1 MTPHAPA
8 FDFGADPRC
17 GQGLLHA
24 VVTEADDLVL
34 LCDEDGSVY
43 RHPDLVRSPSPPP
56 SESDDDRRIG
66 GGRHQ
71 GLGTWRFATIAE
83 VEEAGWEGFLRVELL
98 VEVSGPPWLV
108 DGGQVRVGASTT
120 RGEVR
125 TGAVLAR
132 LIMRRELA
140 GRSIDRMVLAPS
152 DPGGTFGG
160 LVRPVDILG
169 RAIPVDG
176 SGTIDFTGTVRWWG
190 PPSPGP
196 V

>member
-1 MTPHAPA
+1 MTSDAPG
-8 FDFGADPRC
+8 FDFGADPQC

-24 VVTEADDLVL
+24 VVTEAGALVL
-34 LCDEDGSVY
+34 ACDEDGSVY
-43 RHPDLVRSPSPPP
+43 PHPDLIRSPPATPPV
-56 SESDDDRRIG
+56 SNDDLRIEG
-66 GGRHQ
+66 ERH
-71 GLGTWRFATIAE
+71 LRPGTSRFATIAE
-83 VEEAGWEGFLRVELL
+83 VEEAGWDGFLRVELL

-108 DGGQVRVGASTT
+108 DGEQVRVGASTT

-125 TGAVLAR
+125 TDALVAH

-169 RAIPVDG
+169 RAIPVQG
-176 SGTIDFTGTVRWWG
+176 AGTIDFTGTVRWWG

>member
-1 MTPHAPA
+1 MTSDAPG

-17 GQGLLHA
+17 GHGVLHA
-24 VVTEADDLVL
+24 VVTEAGDLVL
-34 LCDEDGSVY
+34 LCDEDGSAY
-43 RHPDLVRSPSPPP
+43 RHPDLIRSPSAAG
-56 SESDDDRRIG
+56 SDDDPRIG
-66 GGRHQ
+66 GGRHLR
-71 GLGTWRFATIAE
+71 LGTGRFATITE

-98 VEVSGPPWLV
+98 VEVTGPPWLV
-108 DGGQVRVGASTT
+108 DGGQVSVGASTT

-125 TGAVLAR
+125 TGAVLAH

-160 LVRPVDILG
+160 LARPVDIVG
-169 RAIPVDG
+169 RAIPVEG
-176 SGTIDFTGTVRWWG
+176 TGTIDFTGTVRWWG

>member
-1 MTPHAPA
+1 MTSQTPG

-24 VVTEADDLVL
+24 VVTQAGDLVL
-34 LCDEDGSVY
+34 ACDEDGDVY
-43 RHPDLVRSPSPPP
+43 RHPDLIRSPPP
-56 SESDDDRRIG
+56 TSPGGDFRIG
-66 GGRHQ
+66 EGRHLRP
-71 GLGTWRFATIAE
+71 GAWRFATIAE

-108 DGGQVRVGASTT
+108 DGEHVRVGASTT

-125 TGAVLAR
+125 TEALVAH
-132 LIMRRELA
+132 LIMRREIA

-169 RAIPVDG
+169 RAIPVEG
-176 SGTIDFTGTVRWWG
+176 SGSIDFTGTVRWWG

>member
-1 MTPHAPA
+1 MTSQAPG

-17 GQGLLHA
+17 GQGVLHA
-24 VVTEADDLVL
+24 VVTEAGDLVL
-34 LCDEDGSVY
+34 VCDEDGSAY
-43 RHPDLVRSPSPPP
+43 GHPDLIRSTPFISPGSGDDPSIEGRPPRP
-56 SESDDDRRIG
+56 
-66 GGRHQ
+66 GR
-71 GLGTWRFATIAE
+71 WRFAAIAE

-108 DGGQVRVGASTT
+108 DGDLVRVGASTT

-125 TGAVLAR
+125 TDALVAH
-132 LIMRRELA
+132 LIVRRELA

-152 DPGGTFGG
+152 EPGGAFGG
-160 LVRPVDILG
+160 LVRPVDVLG
-169 RAIPVDG
+169 RAIPVEG

>member
-1 MTPHAPA
+1 MTSPA
-8 FDFGADPRC
+8 TGFDFGADPRC
-17 GQGLLHA
+17 GQGVLHA
-24 VVTEADDLVL
+24 VVEEGDLL
-34 LCDEDGSVY
+34 LVCDEDGSVY
-43 RHPDLVRSPSPPP
+43 RHPDLIRSPRSISPG
-56 SESDDDRRIG
+56 SDDDPRSG
-66 GGRHQ
+66 GGSDRRP
-71 GLGTWRFATIAE
+71 GTWRFATIAE

-108 DGGQVRVGASTT
+108 DGAQVRVGASTT
-120 RGEVR
+120 REEVR
-125 TGAVLAR
+125 TDALVAH

-152 DPGGTFGG
+152 DAGGTFAG

-169 RAIPVDG
+169 RAIPVEG
-176 SGTIDFTGTVRWWG
+176 SGTIDFTGTVRGWG

>member
-1 MTPHAPA
+1 MISRGPG

-24 VVTEADDLVL
+24 VVTEAGDLVL
-34 LCDEDGSVY
+34 ACDEDGAVY
-43 RHPDLVRSPSPPP
+43 PHPDLIRSAPPVFP
-56 SESDDDRRIG
+56 GSDDDFRIG
-66 GGRHQ
+66 E
-71 GLGTWRFATIAE
+71 GLHLRPGTWRFATIAE
-83 VEEAGWEGFLRVELL
+83 VEEAGWEGSLRVELL
-98 VEVSGPPWLV
+98 VDVSGPPWLV
-108 DGGQVRVGASTT
+108 DGEHVRVGASTT

-125 TGAVLAR
+125 TDALVAH
-132 LIMRRELA
+132 LIMRRELG

-160 LVRPVDILG
+160 LVRPVDVLG
-169 RAIPVDG
+169 RAIPIEG
-176 SGTIDFTGTVRWWG
+176 PGTIDFTGTVRWWG

>member
-1 MTPHAPA
+1 MTSHAPG
-8 FDFGADPRC
+8 FDFGADPQC

-24 VVTEADDLVL
+24 VVTEAGDLVL
-34 LCDEDGSVY
+34 ACDEDGSVFQ
-43 RHPDLVRSPSPPP
+43 HPDLIRSPPATRPV
-56 SESDDDRRIG
+56 SDDDPRKG
-66 GGRHQ
+66 GHH
-71 GLGTWRFATIAE
+71 LPPGTWRFATSAE
-83 VEEAGWEGFLRVELL
+83 VEEAGWEGFLRMELL

-108 DGGQVRVGASTT
+108 GGEHVRVGASTT
-120 RGEVR
+120 RREVR
-125 TGAVLAR
+125 TDALVAR
-132 LIMRRELA
+132 LILRRELA

-169 RAIPVDG
+169 RALPVEG
-176 SGTIDFTGTVRWWG
+176 SGSIDFTGTVRWWG